1 MRDILLGTEK
11 EGEDKILALQSLWS
25 YYMCVWWCWWGWGVY
40 GEKQNTQKAIRG
52 YAIEEGSGD
61 MERFGQ

>member
-1 MRDILLGTEK
+1 MKDILLGTEK
-11 EGEDKILALQSLWS
+11 EGEDKVLALQSLWS
-25 YYMCVWWCWWGWGVY
+25 YYMCVWWWGRGIY

-52 YAIEEGSGD
+52 NAIEEGSRD